1 MTALTTSA
9 VGTPGKLPAV
19 RIWIVAISTV
29 IMKNRR
35 LEVAPHMTGY
45 ALNFEMLLD
54 ERITGLRV
62 IECLGELGLLPR
74 QR

>member
-1 MTALTTSA
+1 
-9 VGTPGKLPAV
+9 
-19 RIWIVAISTV
+19 
-29 IMKNRR
+29 MKNRR